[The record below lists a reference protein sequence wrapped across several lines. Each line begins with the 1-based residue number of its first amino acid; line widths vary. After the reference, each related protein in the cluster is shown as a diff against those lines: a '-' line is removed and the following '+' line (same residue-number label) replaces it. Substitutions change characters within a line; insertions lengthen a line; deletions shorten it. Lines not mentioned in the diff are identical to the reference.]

1 MSRYKSNIGTIS
13 KEENEILNHSKVCV
27 IGCGGLGGYIIEM
40 LGRIGVGN
48 ITAVDFDRFEES
60 NLNRQL
66 LSDEFSLGEKKSL
79 MAKLRME
86 KVNPQVQ
93 VNSVIRYV
101 DKSNAEEILSGHDL
115 VVDGLDNIP
124 SRLVLEETCE
134 KLKIPLVHGAIASWY
149 GQVSSVFPGDKTL
162 SKVYSK
168 SESKGVEQELGIPSF
183 TPALVASIQ
192 VSQVIKILIGRGDV
206 LQNKLL
212 FMDLLNDDY
221 VILDI

>member
-1 MSRYKSNIGTIS
+1 MNRYGSNIGTITE
-13 KEENEILNHSKVCV
+13 KENEILNHSKVCV

-40 LGRIGVGN
+40 LGRIGIGN
-48 ITAVDFDRFEES
+48 ITAVDFDQFEET

-66 LSDEFSLGEKKSL
+66 LSNEFSLGEKKAT
-79 MAKLRME
+79 MAKLRM
-86 KVNPQVQ
+86 KMVNPQVE
-93 VNSVIRYV
+93 VKTRIEYL
-101 DKSNAEEILSGHDL
+101 DESNAEEILSGHDL
-115 VVDGLDNIP
+115 VIDGLDNIE

-134 KLKIPLVHGAIASWY
+134 KLGIPLVHGAIASWY

-168 SESKGVEQELGIPSF
+168 LESKGVEEDLGIPSF

-192 VSQVIKILIGRGDV
+192 VSQAVKILISRGDI

-212 FMDLLNDDY
+212 FLDLLNNDY